1 MENTDDTVLERIGA
15 ELYVNGKK
23 ADFQVK
29 QIIRR
34 YVEEDRVVIIWGAYI
49 EALEFCEEPTSGI
62 RFREKGYL
70 VIKRP
75 TSMSSEFTL
84 LQTCYIITPELDEGV
99 VEKDPKVGA
108 LTEFVLNSTAWNITA
123 SHQMIEN
130 VLLDQSFKS
139 KRPCTS

>member
-34 YVEEDRVVIIWGAYI
+34 YAEEDRVVLIWGAYI

-70 VIKRP
+70 MIKRP

-84 LQTCYIITPELDEGV
+84 LQTCYIITPELDETV

-139 KRPCTS
+139 KRPCA